1 MKFSTAIVAALATV
15 APAFAK
21 NITVVADVGDF
32 INFEFRGGNHTVT
45 QSSFANPCTQQ
56 FNTVTQQNGFTSP
69 FMPYNAASGQIGVF
83 TLEVTQTANPIWFFC
98 ARKPHCKGGMYGAI
112 NPPTTPGRTFADF
125 AAAVPNADEP
135 GFGVTAP
142 FTPTTGSASG
152 SASGGASS
160 TSGAGSSPSA
170 SSTSTTTPNGA
181 SVLSARSSVA
191 VVLAGVAASLLL

>member
-1 MKFSTAIVAALATV
+1 
-15 APAFAK
+15 
-21 NITVVADVGDF
+21 
-32 INFEFRGGNHTVT
+32 
-45 QSSFANPCTQQ
+45 
-56 FNTVTQQNGFTSP
+56 
-69 FMPYNAASGQIGVF
+69 
-83 TLEVTQTANPIWFFC
+83 
-98 ARKPHCKGGMYGAI
+98 MYGAI